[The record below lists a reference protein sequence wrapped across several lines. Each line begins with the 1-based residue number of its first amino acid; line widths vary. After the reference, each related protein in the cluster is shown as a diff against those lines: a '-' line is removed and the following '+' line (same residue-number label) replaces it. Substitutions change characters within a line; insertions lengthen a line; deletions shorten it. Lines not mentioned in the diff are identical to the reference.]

1 MTIQK
6 YNVSIPI
13 GLVNIIELRF
23 NMPVHR
29 TFSTKCIY
37 ALRAILELAL
47 HEGFRIIKSQQIA
60 SAQGIPLRFLEII
73 LSELRQGGFVES
85 KRGNAGGYVLAR
97 PPETITVA
105 QVIDFIEG
113 HKAQGQE
120 TTNWGN
126 DPFASLWQ
134 ELDRARSNV
143 LASMSFADLA
153 GEEVRKRNLRA
164 PNYVI

>member
-1 MTIQK
+1 M
-6 YNVSIPI
+6 S
-13 GLVNIIELRF
+13 F
-23 NMPVHR
+23 HR
-29 TFSTKCIY
+29 TFSTKCTY

-47 HEGFRIIKSQQIA
+47 HDGLVVKSQQIA

-73 LSELRQGGFVES
+73 MAELRQGGFVIS

-113 HKAQGQE
+113 HNTIKHKQGQK
-120 TTNWGN
+120 TIDFGD
-126 DPFASLWQ
+126 DPFAGLWR
-134 ELDRARSNV
+134 ELDYACSKV
-143 LASMSFADLA
+143 LSSINFADLA
-153 GEEVRKRNLRA
+153 VEELRKRNLQV

>member
-1 MTIQK
+1 
-6 YNVSIPI
+6 
-13 GLVNIIELRF
+13 
-23 NMPVHR
+23 MPVYR
-29 TFSTKCIY
+29 KFSTKCIY

-47 HEGFRIIKSQQIA
+47 HDDSAVVKSQQIA
-60 SAQGIPLRFLEII
+60 SVQNIPLRFLEII

-85 KRGNAGGYVLAR
+85 RRGNAGGYVLAR
-97 PPETITVA
+97 PSETITVA

-120 TTNWGN
+120 IADWGD
-126 DPFASLWQ
+126 DPFAILWQ
-134 ELDRARSNV
+134 ELDRAHSNV
-143 LASMSFADLA
+143 LASTSFADLA

>member
-1 MTIQK
+1 M
-6 YNVSIPI
+6 S
-13 GLVNIIELRF
+13 
-23 NMPVHR
+23 VHR
-29 TFSTKCIY
+29 TFSTKCVY
-37 ALRAILELAL
+37 ALRAILELAM
-47 HEGFRIIKSQQIA
+47 HEGFSVVKSQQIA

-73 LSELRQGGFVES
+73 LAELRQGGFVES

-97 PPETITVA
+97 LPETITVS

-113 HKAQGQE
+113 NKAQSNEAAGL
-120 TTNWGN
+120 ND

-134 ELDRARSNV
+134 ELDRACSEV
-143 LASMSFADLA
+143 LASTSFADLA

>member
-1 MTIQK
+1 M
-6 YNVSIPI
+6 S
-13 GLVNIIELRF
+13 
-23 NMPVHR
+23 VHR

-47 HEGFRIIKSQQIA
+47 HEGFRVVKSQQIA
-60 SAQGIPLRFLEII
+60 SAQSIPLRFLEII
-73 LSELRQGGFVES
+73 LAELRQGGFVES

-97 PPETITVA
+97 PPEKVTVA
-105 QVIDFIEG
+105 QVIEFIEG

-120 TTNWGN
+120 TADGGN
-126 DPFASLWQ
+126 DPFASLWH
-134 ELDRARSNV
+134 ELDRASSNV
-143 LASMSFADLA
+143 LASTSFADLA

>member
-1 MTIQK
+1 
-6 YNVSIPI
+6 
-13 GLVNIIELRF
+13 
-23 NMPVHR
+23 MPVYR
-29 TFSTKCIY
+29 KFSTKCIY

-47 HEGFRIIKSQQIA
+47 RDGFRVVKSQQIA

-73 LSELRQGGFVES
+73 LAELRQGGFVES

-97 PPETITVA
+97 PPETVTVA

-113 HKAQGQE
+113 HKAVRHKQGQE
-120 TTNWGN
+120 TANWGD

-134 ELDRARSNV
+134 ELDRACSEV
-143 LASMSFADLA
+143 LASTSFADLA